1 MPRRRFEPPPSD
13 RLAAILGMPSATSPV
28 EASPRAAGW
37 VPLRTSLIRR
47 AVRPP
52 SLGKVL
58 GASDAVSPA
67 QLIGVSGV
75 RAPVV
80 PRPVVPAC
88 VPPGPVAST
97 TLPPAPM
104 LQVPVVPGPV
114 VRAEVVPA
122 PEIVCLG
129 RHRRSTP
136 PKPAILTVPMALRGV
151 RARPRRLAVLGL
163 LVLLIAAAVVLGIRV
178 AWARAS
184 AQPRPVAASAHGP
197 PGGLVARTVPAAFA
211 PTGAPG
217 LPTAATVLLV
227 HVVGQVH
234 RPGVVRLPPGSRVLD
249 AVQAAGGPTSSAD
262 LNHLNLARPVA
273 DGEQIVVP
281 KPGETLPA
289 GVVPGIAGGGV
300 GSTSAGSVGGLV
312 NLNTA
317 DAAALDSLPGVGP
330 VIAQR
335 ILDWRTQH
343 GRFTSVNE
351 LGEVSGIGDKLMAQI
366 GSKVTV

>member
-1 MPRRRFEPPPSD
+1 
-13 RLAAILGMPSATSPV
+13 
-28 EASPRAAGW
+28 
-37 VPLRTSLIRR
+37 
-47 AVRPP
+47 
-52 SLGKVL
+52 
-58 GASDAVSPA
+58 
-67 QLIGVSGV
+67 
-75 RAPVV
+75 
-80 PRPVVPAC
+80 
-88 VPPGPVAST
+88 
-97 TLPPAPM
+97 
-104 LQVPVVPGPV
+104 
-114 VRAEVVPA
+114 
-122 PEIVCLG
+122 
-129 RHRRSTP
+129 
-136 PKPAILTVPMALRGV
+136 LRGV

-163 LVLLIAAAVVLGIRV
+163 LVVLIAAAVVLGVRV

-197 PGGLVARTVPAAFA
+197 PVGLVARTVPAAFA

-217 LPTAATVLLV
+217 LPTAAAVLLV

-281 KPGETLPA
+281 KPGEILPT

-300 GSTSAGSVGGLV
+300 GSTSTGSVGGLV

-366 GSKVTV
+366 GPKVTV